1 MRPVLIYI
9 IEFFL
14 CSGLF
19 LLLYRS
25 LIVRKVSYG
34 FCRRYLIIA
43 MLLSATIPM
52 LNVPLYPP
60 QTIYLNIPVMTNND
74 QEPTDQEASAS
85 TAKAAGTTSVGT
97 ATNSAPQAQEIK
109 PSLTPE
115 QKWKLFFGIL
125 YGIGLVLSLM
135 LIVSGILTVW
145 RLKRKSEITVTP
157 DFDLAESDRIKTPF
171 SFMHTVFI
179 GRDYDEKSRKHI
191 LSHES
196 SHVHHRHSLEKL
208 GMSTLRSL
216 FWFNP
221 FVWIAEKRLEEVQE
235 WQADSDALADGYNLA
250 EYRLS
255 IVKQLFGCNPEM
267 TSGLNSSFTKLRFL
281 QMKQPEIKSAGLIQM
296 VSSTFLAAVLFLSF
310 GCTSSGVKPT
320 REGTNTPSDRV
331 FFIVDKYFEEAFGV
345 KTRDYNLHETIDL
358 FGKTETGIETH
369 ENYDNPLSPVT
380 IAVNGILL
388 AKTPTDACLKWVK
401 ESTPIYIGGKKSTLE
416 EFRALKEGDYAK
428 IYFYRPM
435 GRINRETLSFVYVAV
450 DKHEV
455 PEYGYTV
462 TIDNPKLDV
471 KDIIHP
477 AGMGFYEKLFI
488 YQDRAY
494 NVAVPDAKFMMD
506 GQVVDYQV
514 FREFFFDD
522 NRKNYTVT
530 VYRNR
535 EAKRLL
541 GDDVWEVVEIN
552 TTRQDVRLYYNADDN
567 RCYPAYG
574 ARSSN
579 QAVSYDF
586 IREKIQSAKEAN
598 SLTGELTLI
607 SLEVEGRVPDSL
619 YLDLINK
626 CIDTSDPAIKF
637 TLIRN
642 KEVRAKDKHG
652 NTYVR
657 DMPE

>member
-1 MRPVLIYI
+1 MRPVLIYL

-74 QEPTDQEASAS
+74 PEPTDQEASAS
-85 TAKAAGTTSVGT
+85 TVKSAEATSVST
-97 ATNSAPQAQEIK
+97 ATSSVPETVEIK
-109 PSLTPE
+109 PRLTPE

-125 YGIGLVLSLM
+125 YGIGLVMSLM
-135 LIVSGILTVW
+135 LIISGIVTVL

-157 DFDLAESDRIKTPF
+157 EYDLAESDKIETPF

-179 GRDYDEKSRKHI
+179 GRDYDEQSRKHI

-221 FVWIAEKRLEEVQE
+221 FIWIAEKRLEEVQE
-235 WQADSDALADGYNLA
+235 WQADRDALADGYNLA

-296 VSSTFLAAVLFLSF
+296 VSATFLAAVLFLSF
-310 GCTSSGVKPT
+310 GCTSSGARPT
-320 REGTNTPSDRV
+320 MEGTNTVTDRV
-331 FFIVDKYFEEAFGV
+331 FFSVDKFFEDASGV
-345 KTRDYNLHETIDL
+345 KTRNYNLHETIDL
-358 FGKTETGIETH
+358 FGKTETGIDTY

-380 IAVNGILL
+380 IAVNGVLL
-388 AKTPTDACLKWVK
+388 AKSPTDACLKWVK
-401 ESTPIYIGGKKSTLE
+401 ESTPIYIGGKKSALE
-416 EFRALKEGDYAK
+416 DFRALKEGDYAK

-435 GRINRETLSFVYVAV
+435 GRINRETLSFVYVAK
-450 DKHEV
+450 DKYEV
-455 PEYGYTV
+455 PEYNYTV
-462 TIDNPKLDV
+462 AIDNPKLDV
-471 KDIIHP
+471 KDIINP
-477 AGMGFYEKLFI
+477 AGMGFYEKVFV
-488 YQDRAY
+488 YQDREY
-494 NVAVPDAKFMMD
+494 NVAVPDAKFMID

-522 NRKNYTVT
+522 SKKHYKIT
-530 VYRNR
+530 VYRNG

-552 TTRQDVRLYYNADDN
+552 TTRQDVRLYYHADDN
-567 RCYPAYG
+567 RCYPVYG
-574 ARSSN
+574 ARSSTRE
-579 QAVSYDF
+579 VSYDF
-586 IREKIQSAKEAN
+586 IREKIESAKAAN

-619 YLDLINK
+619 YLDLIHK
-626 CIDTSDPAIKF
+626 CIDTSDPAVKF

-642 KEVRAKDKHG
+642 KEVRVKDKLG

>member
-1 MRPVLIYI
+1 
-9 IEFFL
+9 
-14 CSGLF
+14 
-19 LLLYRS
+19 
-25 LIVRKVSYG
+25 
-34 FCRRYLIIA
+34 
-43 MLLSATIPM
+43 
-52 LNVPLYPP
+52 
-60 QTIYLNIPVMTNND
+60 
-74 QEPTDQEASAS
+74 
-85 TAKAAGTTSVGT
+85 
-97 ATNSAPQAQEIK
+97 
-109 PSLTPE
+109 
-115 QKWKLFFGIL
+115 
-125 YGIGLVLSLM
+125 
-135 LIVSGILTVW
+135 
-145 RLKRKSEITVTP
+145 
-157 DFDLAESDRIKTPF
+157 
-171 SFMHTVFI
+171 
-179 GRDYDEKSRKHI
+179 
-191 LSHES
+191 
-196 SHVHHRHSLEKL
+196 
-208 GMSTLRSL
+208 
-216 FWFNP
+216 
-221 FVWIAEKRLEEVQE
+221 
-235 WQADSDALADGYNLA
+235 
-250 EYRLS
+250 
-255 IVKQLFGCNPEM
+255 
-267 TSGLNSSFTKLRFL
+267 
-281 QMKQPEIKSAGLIQM
+281 MKQPEIKSAGLIQM
-296 VSSTFLAAVLFLSF
+296 VSATFLAAVLFLSF
-310 GCTSSGVKPT
+310 GCTSSGTKPT
-320 REGTNTPSDRV
+320 YEGTNTPSDRV

-369 ENYDNPLSPVT
+369 ENYDNQLSPVT

-450 DKHEV
+450 DKYEV
-455 PEYGYTV
+455 PEYNYTV
-462 TIDNPKLDV
+462 AIDNPKLDV

>member
-60 QTIYLNIPVMTNND
+60 QTIYLNIPVMTNNN

-135 LIVSGILTVW
+135 LIISGIVTVW

-157 DFDLAESDRIKTPF
+157 DYDLAESDRIKTPF

-296 VSSTFLAAVLFLSF
+296 VSATFLAAVLFLSF

-320 REGTNTPSDRV
+320 LEGSSMVTDRV
-331 FFIVDKYFEEAFGV
+331 FFSVDKFFEEAYGV
-345 KTRDYNLHETIDL
+345 KTRNYKINETLDM
-358 FGKTETGIETH
+358 FGRTETGIETY

-380 IAVNGILL
+380 IAVNGVLM
-388 AKTPTDACLKWVK
+388 AKSPTDACLNWVK

-416 EFRALKEGDYAK
+416 NFRALKEGDYAK
-428 IYFYRPM
+428 IYFYRPN
-435 GRINRETLSFVYVAV
+435 GNVNRETMSFVYVAK
-450 DKHEV
+450 DKIEV
-455 PEYGYTV
+455 PEYNYTV
-462 TIDNPKLDV
+462 TIDNPKLDERN
-471 KDIIHP
+471 IISPH
-477 AGMGFYEKLFI
+477 GMGCYPNVFI
-488 YQDRAY
+488 YQTDKY
-494 NVAVPDAKFMMD
+494 NVATPDAKFVID
-506 GQVVDYQV
+506 GEFVDYQV
-514 FREFFFDD
+514 FREYWFDESH
-522 NRKNYTVT
+522 RNYKLL
-530 VYRNR
+530 VYRN
-535 EAKRLL
+535 EAAKKTF
-541 GDDVWEVVEIN
+541 GDDSWEVIEFNSIRKNLWLEFSNTSNGIVPTIHSNGAKQATYDEIKSEIARLKEIN
-552 TTRQDVRLYYNADDN
+552 KANGEFTFITIKADTFVTDSIFN
-567 RCYPAYG
+567 
-574 ARSSN
+574 
-579 QAVSYDF
+579 DF
-586 IREKIQSAKEAN
+586 MFN
-598 SLTGELTLI
+598 
-607 SLEVEGRVPDSL
+607 
-619 YLDLINK
+619 
-626 CIDTSDPAIKF
+626 CIDTADPDIVLDLMRYRRVE
-637 TLIRN
+637 T
-642 KEVRAKDKHG
+642 KDKNG
-652 NTYVR
+652 NTFVR
-657 DMPE
+657 ITTE